1 MEFQPLL
8 GNQQLHSRLQAA
20 LRQERLPHCFLLAG
34 PEGSGKKPLA
44 QLLCAAFLCTDSQH
58 RPCLHCAQCR
68 KVYAGTHPD
77 VIVVDEPVKRTVP
90 VELVRQARADAYI
103 RPNEGV
109 RKVYLFPRAHDLNA
123 SGQNALLKILEEPPA
138 YGVFL
143 LLTTNPDRILPT
155 VRSRCAVLSLS
166 PLEPQLL
173 MESLHRRF
181 PQASLAQCQQAAAQS
196 GGFLG
201 PAIAAMQPEQAVSP
215 QVQSFADAFSRHD
228 RLAMLQLTTKLERTD
243 REHLMTLLQQWLELL
258 SGALRSRA
266 GASAPQLCQAVA
278 RGRTEQEIFN
288 AIETLRRALEYCNFN
303 VGAGHILGMLAA
315 RL

>member
-1 MEFQPLL
+1 MEFKPLL
-8 GNQQLHSRLQAA
+8 GNLQLHRRIEAA
-20 LRQERLPHCFLLAG
+20 LQQQRLPHCFLLAG
-34 PEGSGKKPLA
+34 PEGSGKQPLSL
-44 QLLCAAFLCTDSQH
+44 LLCAAFLCTDPSH

-68 KVYAGTHPD
+68 KVYARTHPD
-77 VIVVDEPVKRTVP
+77 VIVVDDPSKRTVP
-90 VELVRQARADAYI
+90 VDLVRQARADAYI
-103 RPNEGV
+103 RPNEGA
-109 RKVYLFPRAHDLNA
+109 RKIYIFPRAHDLNA
-123 SGQNALLKILEEPPA
+123 AGQNALLKLLEEPPA

-166 PLEPQLL
+166 PLEPSILAD
-173 MESLHRRF
+173 ELHRRF
-181 PQASLAQCQQAAAQS
+181 PLADAAACSRAAAQS

-201 PAIAAMQPEQAVSP
+201 PAIAAMQPDQAVPP
-215 QVQSFADAFSRHD
+215 QVQAFADAFCRHD

-243 REHLMTLLQQWLELL
+243 REHLSQLFGQWLELL

-266 GASAPQLCQAVA
+266 GAPASQLCQSIA
-278 RGRTEQEIFN
+278 RGRTEQEIFS
-288 AIETLRRALEYCNFN
+288 AIEALRCALEYCNFN